1 MKARILEKLVIA
13 LAMSLMGFTA
23 VNADEI
29 ASECGPQQ
37 TPEETWGSWYETY
50 VSGEWKRW
58 FECHEKGSQAA
69 LFLSSAIS
77 TPNSE
82 GKTRVIDKYGKCE
95 SRSRS
100 SLECVTEETVAE
112 FFHEMTV
119 LDEES
124 SRARLSK
131 IWKKEGVRVTGAKL
145 ESIVRHDNDNATG
158 KIQSY
163 RSSGKTEN
171 WTMTFVRV
179 NGRWFVTFEWGM

>member
-1 MKARILEKLVIA
+1 
-13 LAMSLMGFTA
+13 MSLMCFTD
-23 VNADEI
+23 VSADEI

-37 TPEETWGSWYETY
+37 TPEEAWRSWYDTY

-58 FECHEKGSQAA
+58 YECHSKGAQAA

-82 GKTRVIDKYGKCE
+82 AKTRVIDKYGKCE

-100 SLECVTEETVAE
+100 SLECITDETAAD
-112 FFHEMTV
+112 FFHEMTI

-124 SRARLSK
+124 SRSRLSK
-131 IWKKEGVRVTGAKL
+131 IWKKEGVRVDGAKL
-145 ESIVRHDNDNATG
+145 ESIAQHDENNATG
-158 KIQSY
+158 KIQSKQ
-163 RSSGKTEN
+163 SNGEIEN

-179 NGRWFVTFEWGM
+179 GDQWFVTFEWGM